1 MSTKEYRTDIDG
13 IKGLAIIAVILYH
26 VGMLPYGFLGVD
38 AFLVINGF
46 LIIPSLLRQI
56 QTGNFHFFPWLIK
69 RLFRLWP
76 IVLAASIV
84 CLAVGY
90 WLMIPDSYENLAESV
105 VASNVFANNILA
117 AITTKNY
124 WDVSNEFKP
133 LMQMWYLGVV
143 VQFYVIYSLLL
154 LLCKQCFR
162 QRAQKD
168 SFWRIVVASIG
179 IISLLLYL
187 FFPDSF
193 SNKFYFVQ
201 YRIWEFSIGGFIGLL
216 IVNREPLKPLIA
228 YISYIS
234 LVILFIIGAK
244 SVSQIDTM
252 TIIGMEINPS
262 SDNKKIAVTIL
273 TAVITGACLLTK
285 VKWGGVFSVP
295 WKDVS
300 QPVCVASSH
309 SGIHKIQLC

>member
-1 MSTKEYRTDIDG
+1 MSAKEYRTDIDG
-13 IKGLAIIAVILYH
+13 IKGIAIIAVILYH

-46 LIIPSLLRQI
+46 LIIPAIIKQF
-56 QTGNFHFFPWLIK
+56 QTGQFHFFSWLSK
-69 RLFRLWP
+69 RIFRLWP
-76 IVLAASIV
+76 IVIAASIV
-84 CLAVGY
+84 CIAAGF

-143 VQFYVIYSLLL
+143 VQFYVIYPLIL
-154 LLCKQCFR
+154 LLCKRCFCKHS
-162 QRAQKD
+162 QKD
-168 SFWRIVVASIG
+168 SFWSIVVGLIG
-179 IISLLLYL
+179 IISLLLYI

-216 IVNREPLKPLIA
+216 IAKRKPLKSSIA
-228 YISYIS
+228 YISYALLI
-234 LVILFIIGAK
+234 ILFIIG
-244 SVSQIDTM
+244 VQNITQVDTM
-252 TIIGMEINPS
+252 TIIGEEINPS
-262 SDNKKIAVTIL
+262 TDNVKMAVTLL
-273 TAVITGACLLTK
+273 TAVITGIALLTN
-285 VKWGGVFSVP
+285 VKWGGYFHSSEKCLSV
-295 WKDVS
+295 
-300 QPVCVASSH
+300 CLC
-309 SGIHKIQLC
+309 GIK